1 MVMNQLSHLAEKRQG
16 DMPQRFYGVRRALL
30 IPLGLDV
37 ILLFGLLTNALFR
50 KGDTAEKVVLA
61 LFFVPALALFLASY
75 RRRVGVVEGG
85 LVVRRFWDDKALAW
99 DEITHVGCLTL
110 RRKAYLLLT
119 TVKGFFIVSSI
130 LERFSSLAEAIVAH
144 VDSERVEEECRLQ
157 TGHAV
162 TGIAAI
168 TPAWVAAAALIGI
181 ILLKLF
187 PFGV

>member
-16 DMPQRFYGVRRALL
+16 DMPQRFHGVRRALL

-37 ILLFGLLTNALFR
+37 VLLFGLLTNALLR
-50 KGDTAEKVVLA
+50 KGDTAEKLVLG

-75 RRRVGVVEGG
+75 RRRVGVGEGG
-85 LVVRRFWDDKALAW
+85 LVIRRFWSDKAFEW

-110 RRKAYLLLT
+110 RRKVYLLLT

-130 LERFSSLAEAIVAH
+130 LERFASLTEAIVAH
-144 VDSERVEEECRLQ
+144 VGSERVEEDCRLQ
-157 TGHAV
+157 AGHDV
-162 TGIAAI
+162 TGTAPIA
-168 TPAWVAAAALIGI
+168 PAWIAAAALIGI

>member
-1 MVMNQLSHLAEKRQG
+1 
-16 DMPQRFYGVRRALL
+16 MPQRFHGVRRALL

-37 ILLFGLLTNALFR
+37 VLLFGLLTNALLG
-50 KGDTAEKVVLA
+50 KGDTAEKLVLA

-85 LVVRRFWDDKALAW
+85 LVIRRFWSDKALVW

-110 RRKAYLLLT
+110 RRKVYLLLT

-130 LERFSSLAEAIVAH
+130 LERFPALAEAIVVH
-144 VDSERVEEECRLQ
+144 VGSARVDEDCRLLA
-157 TGHAV
+157 GHAV
-162 TGIAAI
+162 TGTAPIA
-168 TPAWVAAAALIGI
+168 PAWIAAAALIGI
-181 ILLKLF
+181 ILLKLY